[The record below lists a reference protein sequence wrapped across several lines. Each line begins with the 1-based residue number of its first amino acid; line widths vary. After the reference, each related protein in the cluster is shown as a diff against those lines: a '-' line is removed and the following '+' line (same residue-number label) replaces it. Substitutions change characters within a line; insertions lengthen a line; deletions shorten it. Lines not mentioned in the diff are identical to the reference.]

1 MAIVG
6 PNINY
11 IKTVIKELSSKFDV
25 KDLGPIQT
33 YLGIDIIRD
42 KNSIILNQKNYLEKV
57 LKRFNATELNPNS
70 IPMDP
75 KFNRESSKDQA
86 KIEDITWYQ
95 SAIGSLLYAAL
106 ITRPDII
113 YAVATLERYASN
125 PNSEHILAIKK
136 IFRYLKGTLNYGI
149 KYSKDSKNSEY
160 LVGFSD
166 SDFAGEKT
174 EYKSTS
180 GYIFYLANGPIS
192 YQSKLQSIT
201 AQSSTEA
208 EYIALC
214 NATKEAIFLRELLLE
229 LGYFKQEKI
238 PIYFDN
244 NGAIQL
250 AKNPIFHGRTKH
262 INIRYHLIRQ
272 KLKDNTISIHFIDT
286 NNQKADGL
294 TKPLN
299 RQKFNIFLKQL
310 EIYKCAK

>member
-1 MAIVG
+1 M
-6 PNINY
+6 
-11 IKTVIKELSSKFDV
+11 
-25 KDLGPIQT
+25 
-33 YLGIDIIRD
+33 
-42 KNSIILNQKNYLEKV
+42 NS
-57 LKRFNATELNPNS
+57 
-70 IPMDP
+70 

-95 SAIGSLLYAAL
+95 SVIESLLYAAL

-113 YAVATLERYASN
+113 YAVATLGRYASN

-149 KYSKDSKNSEY
+149 KYLKNSENSEY

-180 GYIFYLANGPIS
+180 DYIFYLVNGPIS

-201 AQSSTEA
+201 VQSSTEA

-238 PIYFDN
+238 PIYSDN

-250 AKNPIFHGRTKH
+250 TKNSIFHDRTKH
-262 INIRYHLIRQ
+262 INIRYYLIRQ
-272 KLKDNTISIHFIDT
+272 KLKDNTISIHYINT
-286 NNQKADGL
+286 INQKADGL

-310 EIYKCAK
+310 EMYECVK